1 MEREHISM
9 QSEQINELAAALSK
23 VQGELEPAI
32 KDGTN
37 PAYAKGNN
45 PQAGKFNSLTACW
58 KSCRDTLAKNGLAVI
73 QTSFVGENDKYYLLT
88 TLVHSSGQY
97 MRSITP
103 LLLAKNDSQSYGAA
117 MTYFRRFSLC
127 AIVGISPEDDD
138 GAAERKKAEEEEAK
152 RNIPRPNKDQVN
164 ELHDFLD
171 KCSPKFVNNV
181 TIALQRNGWQTL
193 DDMSLDS
200 FNVLYANAKKESETV
215 KPTSMDEV
223 IDQ

>member
-1 MEREHISM
+1 MQPLLREGLIS
-9 QSEQINELAAALSK
+9 
-23 VQGELEPAI
+23 
-32 KDGTN
+32 
-37 PAYAKGNN
+37 
-45 PQAGKFNSLTACW
+45 AGKSAFLQLIRC
-58 KSCRDTLAKNGLAVI
+58 
-73 QTSFVGENDKYYLLT
+73 
-88 TLVHSSGQY
+88 
-97 MRSITP
+97 
-103 LLLAKNDSQSYGAA
+103 
-117 MTYFRRFSLC
+117 
-127 AIVGISPEDDD
+127 
-138 GAAERKKAEEEEAK
+138 
-152 RNIPRPNKDQVN
+152 